1 VKRRELIAL
10 LAGTAA
16 VGWPGAVWGQQAP
29 SRIGFLA
36 SGAAKSVGTI
46 MRLDALRQ
54 GLAENGLFET
64 RNYVL
69 EPRFAEGDYKRFP
82 DYARELVQQNAKV
95 IVVSTIA
102 AAHAAQRASSIIP
115 IVMGS
120 INDPVGNGLVASLA
134 QPGGNTTGL
143 ATLNE
148 DLSPKLI
155 EVVHDLLP
163 HATAL
168 SVLFNPANPSGPAY
182 FNSIRVAAAPL
193 KIEVRPL
200 EVKPDQLSSIVGALA
215 TQRSDALI
223 VVSDAALIEVADV
236 ITAHALQHRLPT
248 ISSSPE
254 LTNFLGG
261 LISYGVSSRE
271 NYRRAAYF
279 IRKILDGTKPSD
291 LPIEQ
296 PTRILLSIN
305 LKTARAL
312 GLTVPPTLLARADE
326 VIE

>member
-16 VGWPGAVWGQQAP
+16 VGWPGAVWGQQVP

-36 SGAAKSVGTI
+36 GGAAKSTGTI

-54 GLAENGLFET
+54 GLAENALFET
-64 RNYVL
+64 RDYVL

-82 DYARELVQQNAKV
+82 DYARELVQQNARV

-102 AAHAAQRASSIIP
+102 AARAAQRASSIIP

-200 EVKPDQLSSIVGALA
+200 EVKPDQLSSIVDALA

-223 VVSDAALIEVADV
+223 VVSDAALIDAADV

-254 LTNFLGG
+254 LTNLGG

-312 GLTVPPTLLARADE
+312 GLTVPPTLLALADE